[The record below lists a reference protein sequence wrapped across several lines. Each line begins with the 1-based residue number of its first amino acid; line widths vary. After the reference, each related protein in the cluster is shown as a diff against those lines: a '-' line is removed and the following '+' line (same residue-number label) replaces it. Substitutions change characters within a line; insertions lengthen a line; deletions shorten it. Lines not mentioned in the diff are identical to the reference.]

1 MKKKLTA
8 VLCCAATAFACS
20 FGLAAC
26 NEKPEETP
34 PPPMA
39 DYNNVA
45 FDGLDDIIIDRTTE
59 SFDVMD
65 GVTAVYSFD
74 DDTQENL
81 TEKVRYVLPAAA
93 HVDDGAV
100 TFDECGDYEITYYVN
115 DDKGNH
121 TAAKRTV
128 KVRNMY
134 NCYWVNATLPVLY
147 CALDMVS
154 NDYKSMLVFTRSDTL
169 NIDELDD
176 DRFLYKA
183 NGADVD
189 ELDAAKRYMARIAER
204 DEWSYFRAFL
214 CDTFNQIELFSFVQ
228 YGIPQSRYEIKLVS
242 DGGLTYNTAFPYRAD
257 GSWDMW
263 QANTEIYNGLYEQAE
278 KGEFKPTNIV
288 FNTQQYSLT
297 YEDTVIGSHY
307 YSDAQLSTMS
317 VIAAQRDN
325 VEMWCGYPE
334 TLKSADP
341 KVQAEIDKAHM
352 PKMSPDA
359 MYAALTDAQKEK
371 FLKICNLDKATFDKE
386 YFDKDGDYLII
397 TGTNPFTSRNFTDAE
412 FAELLERIIAD
423 YDGYNILYKPH
434 PSAVE
439 PGDDLPLT
447 KKVLTDNAVKILPG
461 RLPMEVITWVYSDVK
476 LGGFDSSLFMA
487 VPQGNTEFFI
497 AQNADALSVLSKQ
510 LYNDGAFG
518 SPKFYWKAA

>member
-176 DRFLYKA
+176 DRFIYKV
-183 NGADVD
+183 NGSDD
-189 ELDAAKRYMARIAER
+189 DDFLEAKRRMARIASD
-204 DEWSYFRAFL
+204 DENSYFRLFIG
-214 CDTFNQIELFSFVQ
+214 DTLAHLELFSFMQ
-228 YGIPQSRYEIKLVS
+228 YRVPTSRYEVKLVS
-242 DGGLTYNTAFPYRAD
+242 DGSLTYCNAFPYRSD
-257 GSWDMW
+257 GSIEKW
-263 QANTEIYNGLYEQAE
+263 NENKNIYNQAVDAAMM
-278 KGEFKPTNIV
+278 GNFVSAGNGQFSI
-288 FNTQQYSLT
+288 
-297 YEDTVIGSHY
+297 TVGDRTIKSSY
-307 YSDAQLSTMS
+307 TKAADMS
-317 VIAAQRDN
+317 EMAIIAAQRDN

-341 KVQAEIDKAHM
+341 KVQAEIDKANM

-386 YFDKDGDYLII
+386 YFDKDGEYLII
-397 TGTNPFTSRNFTDAE
+397 TGANPFTSRYFTDAE

-434 PSAVE
+434 PLAVE

-461 RLPMEVITWVYSDVK
+461 RLPMEVITWVYGDVK